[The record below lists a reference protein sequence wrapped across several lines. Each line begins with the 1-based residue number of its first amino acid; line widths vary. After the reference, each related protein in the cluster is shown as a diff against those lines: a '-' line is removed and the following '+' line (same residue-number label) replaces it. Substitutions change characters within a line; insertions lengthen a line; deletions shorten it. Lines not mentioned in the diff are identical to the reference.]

1 MLNYWGGAEHHK
13 KTRGIEILTNSV
25 SPMIIFACRTATGY
39 ALLVA
44 APHRK
49 IARSRCVIF
58 SIKKMLWVTGYT
70 LAQNIQ
76 FQPNGLQRYSR

>member
-1 MLNYWGGAEHHK
+1 M
-13 KTRGIEILTNSV
+13 
-25 SPMIIFACRTATGY
+25 P
-39 ALLVA
+39 LLVA

-76 FQPNGLQRYSR
+76 FQPNGLQRDIADDATIQIQKRTALTTERRRTKKHS